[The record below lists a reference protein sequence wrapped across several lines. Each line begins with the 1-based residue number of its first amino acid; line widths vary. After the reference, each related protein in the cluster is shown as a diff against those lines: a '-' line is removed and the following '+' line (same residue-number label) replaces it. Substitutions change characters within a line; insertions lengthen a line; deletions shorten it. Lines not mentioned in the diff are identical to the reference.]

1 MVIRL
6 APELKLNQI
15 KLEDVGV
22 CEPVCCLSERSELV
36 ELDIFFPHISKTL
49 VGEARTRSRILPPCR
64 DALELWPSRTS
75 LTGIVG
81 RELRFVCPVSCC
93 HLSDEKHFASPRP
106 LFVSFWNVEF
116 CHIFIVEF
124 DTVMFLHLGNM
135 TFLRISKS
143 SAFRKLKCLRRG
155 LSLSW
160 AWDKMLTLLA
170 GRENY

>member
-6 APELKLNQI
+6 APQLKLNQI

-22 CEPVCCLSERSELV
+22 CEPVCYLSEERSELV
-36 ELDIFFPHISKTL
+36 ELDIFFPHISKTH
-49 VGEARTRSRILPPCR
+49 VGEVRTRSRISPSCR

-81 RELRFVCPVSCC
+81 RELRFVCPVCCC

-106 LFVSFWNVEF
+106 PFEMLNFARF
-116 CHIFIVEF
+116 CIVEF
-124 DTVMFLHLGNM
+124 DTIMFLHLGNM
-135 TFLRISKS
+135 TFLRIWKS
-143 SAFRKLKCLRRG
+143 SAFRKLRCLRRG

-160 AWDKMLTLLA
+160 AWDKMLTLVA